1 METGA
6 LSSGF
11 GKARKLPVLNLVQF
25 PDSGDAKGVLME
37 QRIGES
43 FYEELERRRAAEP
56 PIFPRMIAL
65 RENPAEDGLRPEDY
79 ELEQRR

>member
-1 METGA
+1 
-6 LSSGF
+6 
-11 GKARKLPVLNLVQF
+11 
-25 PDSGDAKGVLME
+25 ME

-56 PIFPRMIAL
+56 PIFPRMIVL